1 MVDGDDGVGGCEED
15 SVHGI
20 VAVVVVV
27 VVFDE
32 GVVVVV
38 VVVVVVIV
46 VVVAVRSRLWRMSVV
61 VVFDGEDWGGGEW
74 S

>member
-1 MVDGDDGVGGCEED
+1 MVDGDNGVGGREDD

-27 VVFDE
+27 VVIEE

-38 VVVVVVIV
+38 V
-46 VVVAVRSRLWRMSVV
+46 ARSRLWRMSVV
-61 VVFDGEDWGGGEW
+61 GVFDGEGKVW

>member
-1 MVDGDDGVGGCEED
+1 MMDGDDGVGGCEED

-38 VVVVVVIV
+38 VVVVVVAI
-46 VVVAVRSRLWRMSVV
+46 RSRLWRMSVV
-61 VVFDGEDWGGGEW
+61 AVFDGEDWSGGEW

>member
-38 VVVVVVIV
+38 VVV
-46 VVVAVRSRLWRMSVV
+46 AVRSRLWRRSVV
-61 VVFDGEDWGGGEW
+61 AVFDGEDWSGGDWG
-74 S
+74 

>member
-38 VVVVVVIV
+38 VVV
-46 VVVAVRSRLWRMSVV
+46 AVRSRLWRMSVV
-61 VVFDGEDWGGGEW
+61 AVFDGEDWSGGEW